1 MVKSLEDYYKEFIKA
16 RSDEVSNFICRSNCR
31 YQKLSNDIMNR
42 INELLAKLPGGQKDL
57 LYEYEEK
64 KYEQIALMIE
74 LIYDQGLKDGIYIKN
89 KYKKIRTR
97 GK

>member
-1 MVKSLEDYYKEFIKA
+1 MVKSLEDYYKEFIED
-16 RSDEVSNFICRSNCR
+16 RSDEICNFICRSHDK
-31 YQKLSNDIMNR
+31 YQELSQDTMNR

-64 KYEQIALMIE
+64 KNEKIALMIE
-74 LIYDQGLKDGIYIKN
+74 LIYDQGVKDGIFIIN
-89 KYKKIRTR
+89 KYNKIRR